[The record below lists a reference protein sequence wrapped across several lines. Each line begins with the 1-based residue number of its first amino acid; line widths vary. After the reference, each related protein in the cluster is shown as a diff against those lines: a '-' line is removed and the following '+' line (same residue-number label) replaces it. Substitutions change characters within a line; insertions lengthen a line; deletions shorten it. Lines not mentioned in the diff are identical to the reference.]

1 MREYIDVSVW
11 ESRIELDAKTCRAK
25 PSIGISTKKCW
36 EYSKLNWNVE
46 KLAMRV
52 AVSAVR

>member
-25 PSIGISTKKCW
+25 PSIGISRKKCW